1 MQQGETRA
9 WREAGT
15 VALARGIEQILQV
28 IKQRRGSMRLA
39 YVLLDLE
46 QCLDAEYGLEF
57 LKHVA
62 AVHSQKHRA
71 FAGAVRYAQLDPHQK
86 SVELR
91 LRERESAD
99 LMLRILRCDNE
110 ERLR

>member
-1 MQQGETRA
+1 MQQGETCA
-9 WREAGT
+9 GREAGA

-46 QCLDAEYGLEF
+46 QGLDAEYGLEF

-71 FAGAVRYAQLDPHQK
+71 CAGAVLYTQLDPRQKPGEVRLQTRQRRHQ
-86 SVELR
+86 VQQL
-91 LRERESAD
+91 
-99 LMLRILRCDNE
+99 
-110 ERLR
+110 